1 MVTRSFV
8 AILIGI
14 PYYNVPEYFW
24 QAVGLV
30 PGYIYVPQGLPDQ
43 VIEADNECA
52 RKERGVGKSFE
63 RIRYVSR

>member
-1 MVTRSFV
+1 VGTRSFV

-43 VIEADNECA
+43 VIERQE
-52 RKERGVGKSFE
+52 
-63 RIRYVSR
+63 SRHMRMWYLTG

>member
-1 MVTRSFV
+1 MGTRSFV

-43 VIEADNECA
+43 VIEAA
-52 RKERGVGKSFE
+52 IVAIRTYVRG
-63 RIRYVSR
+63 

>member
-1 MVTRSFV
+1 MGTRSFV

-43 VIEADNECA
+43 VIEAVLIGGRTRTRGAAA
-52 RKERGVGKSFE
+52 RGRGRGV
-63 RIRYVSR
+63 R